1 MGQQVVYFFIL
12 ISLCGCRVKQK
23 SVDRQIEKEKIE
35 QVSEVIKQE
44 DNVVSVD
51 EISVDHKETFE
62 INKNQKIEIESK
74 TDTIK
79 VEQEQIGNKTKLT
92 ILGASKVTLS
102 NNDNQ
107 VLKKEEKVLET
118 LKNTSTN
125 VLTSE
130 TTSTQQ
136 ENSKNNRKTNT
147 KTFSLNTWLSIGAGI
162 GLAFFVI
169 IYLKR
174 RTKL

>member
-1 MGQQVVYFFIL
+1 MGQQIVYFFIVL
-12 ISLCGCRVKQK
+12 CLCGCRVKKK
-23 SVDRQIEKEKIE
+23 SVDRVNEKEKVE

-44 DNVVSVD
+44 QSVVSVD
-51 EISVDHKETFE
+51 SILDSHTETFE
-62 INKNQKIEIESK
+62 INKDQKIEIESQ

-118 LKNTSTN
+118 LKTTSTN

-136 ENSKNNRKTNT
+136 ETSKNNRKTNSN
-147 KTFSLNTWLSIGAGI
+147 TFSLNTWLSIGLSI
-162 GLAFFVI
+162 GLIFFVI
-169 IYLKR
+169 IFVRR
-174 RTKL
+174 RTNL

>member
-23 SVDRQIEKEKIE
+23 SVDRVNEKEKIE

-130 TTSTQQ
+130 TTSTHKK
-136 ENSKNNRKTNT
+136 ETKNNRKTNT
-147 KTFSLNTWLSIGAGI
+147 KTFSLNTWLSIGAAI

>member
-1 MGQQVVYFFIL
+1 MGQQVVYFFIVL
-12 ISLCGCRVKQK
+12 CLCGCRVKKK
-23 SVDRQIEKEKIE
+23 SVDRQTEKEKVE
-35 QVSEVIKQE
+35 QVSEVIKKE
-44 DNVVSVD
+44 EKLVSVD
-51 EISVDHKETFE
+51 SILESHTETFE
-62 INKNQKIEIESK
+62 INKDQKIEIESD

-79 VEQEQIGNKTKLT
+79 VEQEQIGNKTTLT
-92 ILGASKVTLS
+92 ISGASKVTLS

-118 LKNTSTN
+118 LKTTSTN

-130 TTSTQQ
+130 TTSTHK
-136 ENSKNNRKTNT
+136 EETKNNRKTNSN
-147 KTFSLNTWLSIGAGI
+147 TFSLNTWLSIGAGI

-169 IYLKR
+169 FFLKR